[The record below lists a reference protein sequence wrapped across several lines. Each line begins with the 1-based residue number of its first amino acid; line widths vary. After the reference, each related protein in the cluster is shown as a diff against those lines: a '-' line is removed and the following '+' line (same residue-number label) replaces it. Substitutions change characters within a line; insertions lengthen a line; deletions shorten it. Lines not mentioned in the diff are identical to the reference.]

1 MNTIADLNAALNA
14 AFLKDISVCKK
25 KDKDLR
31 VIAEETVYVHMPLA
45 GVAWIV
51 LEDGSKFQA
60 SFVKTQEG
68 FKFHSKTLG
77 LPRNVNAVSVYTG
90 DIAAAAIVYGVLG
103 LSNKAAANRMAVLK
117 KSPLIE
123 RAEAVG

>member
-1 MNTIADLNAALNA
+1 MNIIAQLNDALNA

-31 VIAEETVYVHMPLA
+31 DIAEETVYVHMPQA

-51 LEDGSKFQA
+51 LEDGSKVQVP
-60 SFVKTQEG
+60 FVKTQDG
-68 FKFHSKTLG
+68 FKFHSKNLG
-77 LPRNVNAVSVYTG
+77 LPRNVNVVSVYTG

-117 KSPLIE
+117 KSPLFE
-123 RAEAVG
+123 KAEV